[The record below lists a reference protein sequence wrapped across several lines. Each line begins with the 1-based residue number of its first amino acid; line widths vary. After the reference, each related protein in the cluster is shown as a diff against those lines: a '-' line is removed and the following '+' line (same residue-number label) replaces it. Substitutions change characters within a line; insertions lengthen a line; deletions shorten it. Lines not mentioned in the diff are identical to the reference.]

1 MTNNNDNY
9 GSDSKSFDY
18 DILVEESLKKEEVIE
33 VAKNSGKIKKSIVD
47 KKIIK
52 EIYVPG
58 KIINIVTQWKIFL

>member
-1 MTNNNDNY
+1 MI
-9 GSDSKSFDY
+9 SVHEAQE
-18 DILVEESLKKEEVIE
+18 LVLKNANRNRGENVAIEESLKKEEVIE

-58 KIINIVTQWKIFL
+58 KIINIVTQ